1 METEIGGKSLWQ
13 DVLILTADT
22 TGRKWGRNTPDAITM
37 TLGLPPANTMTKVMT
52 MEKKNPP
59 KWKCEECTHFF
70 QETTDDVAC
79 CNCCEDGE
87 FFEEYKDEYTLAD
100 LGHNWW

>member
-13 DVLILTADT
+13 DVLILIVGT
-22 TGRKWGRNTPDAITM
+22 TGKKRGRNTPDATTM
-37 TLGLPPANTMTKVMT
+37 TRGLPPANTMTKVMT
-52 MEKKNPP
+52 MKKKNPL
-59 KWKCEECTHFF
+59 KWKCEECVHSS

>member
-1 METEIGGKSLWQ
+1 MNNHWN
-13 DVLILTADT
+13 
-22 TGRKWGRNTPDAITM
+22 R
-37 TLGLPPANTMTKVMT
+37 
-52 MEKKNPP
+52 
-59 KWKCEECTHFF
+59 EECWNCVVCIHSS

-79 CNCCEDGE
+79 CNCCEKGE